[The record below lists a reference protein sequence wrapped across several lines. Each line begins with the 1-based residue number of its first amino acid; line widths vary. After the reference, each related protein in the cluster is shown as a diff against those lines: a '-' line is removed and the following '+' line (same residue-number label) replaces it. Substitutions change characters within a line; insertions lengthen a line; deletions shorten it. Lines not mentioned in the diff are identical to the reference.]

1 MAYKYKDYTQSD
13 GVTKAQAA
21 VDAQQAAK
29 PEQYVSGWQNQLD
42 RTMESIMGRKDFQY
56 DLNGDALY
64 QQYKQQAI
72 KNGRLAMM
80 DTMGQASAMTGGY
93 GNSYAQSVGQQAY
106 QQHMTDLNDKIPQ
119 LYQLALDRYDMETN
133 RLYNQYGLLADREN
147 LDYSRYRDQLGDWQG
162 ERNYLAGRLD
172 TERNLDLDRY
182 YTDRSFDQSVW
193 ADAQQR
199 ALAQVQ
205 WYLDNGKEPPAE
217 LVELADLDSRYVED
231 LLKSK
236 NVPSSGGGGSSRTST
251 PQVKVDTNSVLNLGY
266 GPVSADK
273 LADLVADGKVNATS
287 DGNKITFSSNTQ
299 KTTTTAPSISK
310 NSNPYTQ
317 NPNDLLLKKVLG

>member
-236 NVPSSGGGGSSRTST
+236 NVPSSGGGR
-251 PQVKVDTNSVLNLGY
+251 
-266 GPVSADK
+266 
-273 LADLVADGKVNATS
+273 
-287 DGNKITFSSNTQ
+287 
-299 KTTTTAPSISK
+299 TTTIPKTVPNYTPGQDGQAEAMSDAIAFAKAGYSK
-310 NSNPYTQ
+310 DQIVKKLQERGADETSAKSMVNSAFRNI
-317 NPNDLLLKKVLG
+317 GG

>member
-236 NVPSSGGGGSSRTST
+236 NVPSSGGGSKTSYHYEIAEGLT
-251 PQVKVDTNSVLNLGY
+251 PEQIKEVQRELG
-266 GPVSADK
+266 VT
-273 LADLVADGKVNATS
+273 ADGIWGPQTNAAYKAEEAKREKAAS
-287 DGNKITFSSNTQ
+287 FSQNYYARQ
-299 KTTTTAPSISK
+299 NGTAAAIP
-310 NSNPYTQ
+310 NPT
-317 NPNDLLLKKVLG
+317 DLLIKKF